1 MSKAIEQITPTRRG
15 ALGALAASVAG
26 VSIAACAVATSEAAA
41 IGENDARLRAIYAA
55 WLASWRKSEADDAR
69 HDAIVREVVP
79 ADILAERERRSA
91 MIKADPAGY
100 FDTLEDFKARSLP
113 HFDRVRRR
121 FDIDAAHEASSAA
134 RSALE
139 MEALSIPA
147 DTLAGVLVKARIMAC
162 VAFDC
167 VAGELP
173 TDGAYEPDAIN
184 DGDILAS
191 IFADIARL
199 GGEG

>member
-113 HFDRVRRR
+113 TSTGCGG
-121 FDIDAAHEASSAA
+121 ASTSMPHTKRHRQPVPHWKWKPC
-134 RSALE
+134 RS
-139 MEALSIPA
+139 PP
-147 DTLAGVLVKARIMAC
+147 TH
-162 VAFDC
+162 
-167 VAGELP
+167 LP
-173 TDGAYEPDAIN
+173 GC
-184 DGDILAS
+184 S
-191 IFADIARL
+191 
-199 GGEG
+199 